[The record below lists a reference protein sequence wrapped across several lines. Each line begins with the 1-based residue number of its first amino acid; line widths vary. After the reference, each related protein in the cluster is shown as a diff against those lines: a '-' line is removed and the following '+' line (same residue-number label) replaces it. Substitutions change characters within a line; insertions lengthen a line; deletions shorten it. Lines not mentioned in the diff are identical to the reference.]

1 MRQSA
6 RGMTLLEMM
15 LAIAVMG
22 LVGLGTTGMM
32 SALTTGM
39 VEQHDARSSMLRAG
53 LSQARFSSY
62 VSRCRCLLDLE
73 ETQLVLW
80 LEDADGDN
88 AIDGT
93 EVRGISWE
101 AAIGAVTIRWVADET
116 GGILEDPYADP
127 ANVDWWSEL
136 AGLQQMAGLKSGSL
150 TLVSGVAGW
159 TFATDLLT
167 SPDARRAE
175 AMNRRTVEATYELDI
190 ADTRIEHCLGDSI
203 RMHDPPDGGDS

>member
-1 MRQSA
+1 
-6 RGMTLLEMM
+6 MTLLEMM
-15 LAIAVMG
+15 LAIAVMC

-39 VEQHDARSSMLRAG
+39 AEQHDARSSMLRAG

-73 ETQLVLW
+73 ETRLVLW
-80 LEDADGDN
+80 LEDTDGDN
-88 AIDGT
+88 TIDGT
-93 EVRGISWE
+93 EVRWISWE
-101 AAIGAVTIRWVADET
+101 VATGAVTIRWVADET

-167 SPDARRAE
+167 SPYARRAE
-175 AMNRRTVEATYELDI
+175 AMKRRTVEATYELDI
-190 ADTRIEHCLGDSI
+190 AENRIEHCLGDSI